1 VGFAIALSRF
11 EFAIFMPFDYL
22 NVKLWGRLNLSE
34 MMEGAISDVQVF
46 SVYRILFNQP
56 AK

>member
-1 VGFAIALSRF
+1 
-11 EFAIFMPFDYL
+11 MPFDYF
-22 NVKLWGRLNLSE
+22 NVKLWGRLNFSE
-34 MMEGAISDVQVF
+34 MMEGAISVVQVF